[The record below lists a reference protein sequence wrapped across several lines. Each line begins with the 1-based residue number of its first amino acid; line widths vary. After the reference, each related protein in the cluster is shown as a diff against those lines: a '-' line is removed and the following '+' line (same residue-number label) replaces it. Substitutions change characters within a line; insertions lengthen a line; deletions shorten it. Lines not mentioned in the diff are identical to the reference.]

1 MKTLNKY
8 SVESCA
14 QLMEMD
20 LLNIE
25 ASVENISDAELA
37 CILRTGGRGTSLKRS
52 LQHGE
57 VVLLSESPVV
67 PLLLKEG
74 DCYVRNAEAAGQ
86 FMDSV
91 WSNLTKRFSIL
102 AEQEIKSAGSYVT
115 LSEDH
120 EVIDLTEYKP
130 EPPVE
135 DPLEY
140 PRKITVEDHTSS
152 YLAKYSNRYN
162 GLPFQILLPND
173 DKIEEGNIANSLF
186 RTASYPRREN
196 RKFLLLPDE
205 GKPSQLSAE
214 AFGTDNS
221 IKFPT
226 TEAALQGQAVTVY
239 PPKDGDVDIRLAR
252 LPFDGAIVIPSLA
265 CPVLVNPSQKA
276 PARLLLALDNK
287 FETIINQDPG
297 KEKEGAV
304 VLGGKHSVMAVLQH
318 INVQEMAEKTK
329 LEGSE
334 PLFEKYVDGIEHV
347 QVRLLG
353 KLSGKRQFVSN
364 GDGEAWCVIRDTSA
378 AEFHKAGLTCLV
390 EVCISPKGFKGT
402 KLAEE
407 GLHDLGWLSC
417 TKEGGDHYETHDRQ
431 GRKDNPADV
440 EQVFYEPQDI
450 LQKKWLD
457 KIDKGKKGRYHF
469 DDLEN
474 VSRERLRD
482 PNNSDAGFASTNDT
496 PIIQRHPVYVRTKK
510 YLNPGQLSDVHV
522 SSRQN
527 LFLRSK
533 AQVIPGASEED
544 SPFIGN
550 MVGNNFLAL
559 KDLMDQMGDDEK
571 RNKQQRDDKKKGE
584 IDLLV
589 ITGDLIDHCV
599 NLDPEK
605 SQATNTGGIWRD
617 VDLDLVKSDHELYP
631 KYIDD
636 TAVYGLFEYF
646 MVKYQKPI
654 ILVSGN
660 HEAYGIPYG
669 ISPRVGKKTF
679 DWDVSKANA
688 GIPADHNLTIYEACL
703 MYGPT
708 YGDIEKADNFDELN
722 FSWFYQVFSP
732 VSDMIIPFGDQ
743 NYLGLE
749 WGDGEKY
756 LEPMAA
762 GGGTLPRSIR
772 SCNAE
777 QLLLIQQAAA
787 NKKSLNLLLSH
798 FTFVNYATNIPVTQ
812 QGEININSVYLNKSK
827 PLANTELIGAVFN
840 NNLFSNQ
847 THADEGSFYKRRK
860 IVFEEHIKPGHFKY
874 CLAGHS
880 HRAGLYYIKG
890 ESAGD
895 AWTVAGVVPG
905 DVQPSEIEDLSPKAT
920 RIVVAGSSG
929 PVSKQNFKNEL
940 AGQGMSPPQGLWID
954 VVKDEINLVKC
965 SLQESK
971 PRFAV
976 ASEYMKRVGKK
987 ATLKRLVVVKGV
999 PPIPQ
1004 IRAGS
1009 SITFFEKSFIEFGSE
1024 FPGEAIK
1031 EIKLHR
1037 VNKKTLKYL
1046 GNCSVNIADGVV
1058 ASSDSAAIL
1067 LNENVD
1073 NINKGKTGWYASLHF
1088 NKNGLNKKTK
1098 KIFSDYDFDVPLC
1111 IPVELMQQHLKDYT
1125 TWEFFIGD
1133 ENPADQL
1140 VDLLKKAL
1148 PNEYAI

>member
-25 ASVENISDAELA
+25 ASVANISDAELA
-37 CILRTGGRGTSLKRS
+37 CILRTGGRGASLKRS

-74 DCYVRNAEAAGQ
+74 DCYVRNAEAAGH

-102 AEQEIKSAGSYVT
+102 AEQEIKSAGSYVS
-115 LSEDH
+115 LSEDN

-205 GKPSQLSAE
+205 GQPSELSAE
-214 AFGTDNS
+214 VFGTDNS
-221 IKFPT
+221 IKFQT

-334 PLFEKYVDGIEHV
+334 PLFEKYVDGIKHV

-417 TKEGGDHYETHDRQ
+417 TKEGGDHYETHNRQ

-669 ISPRVGKKTF
+669 ISPRVLG
-679 DWDVSKANA
+679 VKANE

-708 YGDIEKADNFDELN
+708 YGDIEDSFNFNKNNL
-722 FSWFYQVFSP
+722 SWFYQVFSP
-732 VSDMIIPFGDQ
+732 VSDMVIPFKDQ
-743 NYLGLE
+743 RFLGLE
-749 WGDGEKY
+749 WGDDEAFI
-756 LEPMAA
+756 EPFPR
-762 GGGTLPRSIR
+762 GGGTLPRSTE

-777 QLLLIQQAAA
+777 QLKLIQQVAK
-787 NKKSLNLLLSH
+787 NKQGMNILLTH
-798 FTFVNYATNIPVTQ
+798 FTFVNYATGTPVTDES
-812 QGEININSVYLNKSK
+812 EIDIDDVHLDAPQTTFHHRGSIVITRDSRGD
-827 PLANTELIGAVFN
+827 E
-840 NNLFSNQ
+840 

-860 IVFEEHIKPGHFKY
+860 IVFEDHIKTGHFKY

-890 ESAGD
+890 EPTGD
-895 AWTVAGVVPG
+895 TWKVAGEVPG
-905 DVQPSEIEDLSPKAT
+905 LVQPFDIKGLSSNAT
-920 RIVVAGSSG
+920 RIVVSGSSG

-954 VVKDEINLVKC
+954 VEKDKIELVKC
-965 SLQESK
+965 SLKESK

-976 ASEYMKRVGKK
+976 AVEYMKRIKK
-987 ATLKRLVVVKGV
+987 KEVFKQFFIVKGN
-999 PPIPQ
+999 PPTNIIREGAQ
-1004 IRAGS
+1004 IVVLHKKS
-1009 SITFFEKSFIEFGSE
+1009 SIVFGKEFTKNAVG
-1024 FPGEAIK
+1024 
-1031 EIKLHR
+1031 EIKLHK

-1046 GNCSVNIADGVV
+1046 GSCSVKVVDGAI
-1058 ASSDSAAIL
+1058 ASSDSAASFLARAEREIHKRQ
-1067 LNENVD
+1067 VVF
-1073 NINKGKTGWYASLHF
+1073 YASLHF
-1088 NKNGLNKKTK
+1088 TDSALDK
-1098 KIFSDYDFDVPLC
+1098 KIYNDYAFDVPLC
-1111 IPVELMQQHLKDYT
+1111 LPMKIIQRLSGEYARWD
-1125 TWEFFIGD
+1125 FSIGD
-1133 ENPADQL
+1133 EHPNDGL
-1140 VDLLKKAL
+1140 IDDLQEVF
-1148 PNEYAI
+1148 PNEYSV